1 MATDNFIKALLQMN
15 LLSEDNALSVLA
27 DLVERVN
34 IHNYDSFIAACKK
47 NHIVDSS
54 FFMTIYSHAS
64 EDVQYKLWRD
74 GYVNSCPAERLINE
88 IASEEHDTT
97 SFIKLEFDE
106 ELPHC
111 EAYFTGIQ
119 DIIVYHI
126 SHAKE
131 SLKIAMAW
139 FTNPVIFNYLLR
151 ACKRGVQIKLLINN
165 DKINNRL
172 NGLPFDK
179 LIQNNVVLYIAEPPS
194 LIHHKFCIIDDRM
207 VIDGSYNWTV
217 GAETN
222 NDENIVVIENGKVI
236 DTFLKAF
243 TNLLGEYRQVDK
255 MPAYVPERP
264 EYDCTSYRYINS
276 EEYIIQL
283 PQIKSKRL
291 QREIY
296 KEIYRL
302 LPEESASEK
311 IPSDIFDGIKSE
323 IEEERNH
330 DNNLFNDSLS
340 RKSETLQKSLD
351 AKEKGIKLLTN
362 KVYRLEHKKSNAINS
377 YRSKIETIKSK
388 RLPQSQKEAQI
399 ADLRKSHRT
408 ELSKL
413 NRALSKHSS
422 EIETLKGES
431 QAIIDQ
437 QEFACSIQNTELK
450 GKNGLCRVNLK
461 WNTADDLDLHLILPN
476 GSIDTYNDIYFGHLR
491 ADYKGGVCSL
501 DHDAIPTIEGE
512 KPQENITWE
521 NCLPNGQYRIV
532 VKLYNKKSVNNNIP
546 FSIAIFAGDYVNTEF
561 FQFNNAQSNDTIA
574 IATITFRNG
583 KVVTPIKFDK
593 ED

>member
-1 MATDNFIKALLQMN
+1 MATDNFIKTLLQMN
-15 LLSEDNALSVLA
+15 LLSGTNALSVLA
-27 DLVERVN
+27 DQIERVD
-34 IHNYDSFIAACKK
+34 IYNYDSFIAACKR

-54 FFMTIYSHAS
+54 FFMKIYSNAS
-64 EDVQYKLWRD
+64 EDVQYQLWRD

-97 SFIKLEFDE
+97 SFIKHELGE

-151 ACKRGVQIKLLINN
+151 ACKRGVQVELLINN

-179 LIQNNVVLYIAEPPS
+179 LIQNNAALYIAEPPS

-243 TNLLGEYRQVDK
+243 RNLLGEYKQVDK

-291 QREIY
+291 QHELY

-302 LPEESASEK
+302 LPEEYALEK
-311 IPSDIFDGIKSE
+311 IPADIYETIKSE
-323 IEEERNH
+323 VEEERDH
-330 DNNLFNDSLS
+330 DTNLFNDSIS
-340 RKSETLQKSLD
+340 RKSEELQKNLEV
-351 AKEKGIKLLTN
+351 KEKGINLLAN
-362 KVYRLEHKKSNAINS
+362 KVNRLEEKKSNAIYS
-377 YRSKIETIKSK
+377 YKSKIENIKSK
-388 RLPQSQKEAQI
+388 RLSQSQKEAQI

-408 ELSKL
+408 ELNKL
-413 NRALSKHSS
+413 NRALSRHCS
-422 EIETLKGES
+422 EIETLKGET
-431 QAIIDQ
+431 QEIVVQ
-437 QEFACSIQNTELK
+437 QEFVSSIQNTELK

-461 WNTADDLDLHLILPN
+461 WDTADDLDLHLILPN
-476 GSIDTYNDIYFGHLR
+476 GSIDTNNDIYFSHLR

-501 DHDAIPTIEGE
+501 DHDAIPTNAGE
-512 KPQENITWE
+512 NPQENITWE
-521 NCLPNGQYRIV
+521 NCLPDGQYRIV
-532 VKLYNKKSVNNNIP
+532 VKLYNKKSVTNIIP
-546 FSIAIFAGDYVNTEF
+546 FSIAIFAGDYINMEF
-561 FQFNNAQSNDTIA
+561 FQFNNAQSKDTIA

-583 KVVTPIKFDK
+583 KVVTPIIFDK
-593 ED
+593 

>member
-1 MATDNFIKALLQMN
+1 MATDNFIKSLLQMN

-27 DLVERVN
+27 DHIEKVS
-34 IHNYDSFIAACKK
+34 ISNYYSFIAACRR
-47 NHIVDSS
+47 NNIVDSS
-54 FFMTIYSHAS
+54 FFMKIYSNAS
-64 EDVQYKLWRD
+64 EDVQYQLWRD

-97 SFIKLEFDE
+97 SFIKHELGE

-151 ACKRGVQIKLLINN
+151 ACKRGVQVELLINN

-179 LIQNNVVLYIAEPPS
+179 LIQNNAALYIAEPPS

-243 TNLLGEYRQVDK
+243 RNLLGEYKQVNN
-255 MPAYVPERP
+255 MPTYVPERP

-296 KEIYRL
+296 KELYRL
-302 LPEESASEK
+302 LPEETALEK
-311 IPSDIFDGIKSE
+311 IPADIYETIKSE
-323 IEEERNH
+323 VEEEHNH
-330 DNNLFNDSLS
+330 DTNLFNDSIS
-340 RKSETLQKSLD
+340 RKSEELQKNLEV
-351 AKEKGIKLLTN
+351 KEKGINLLAN
-362 KVYRLEHKKSNAINS
+362 KVDRLEEKKSNAINA
-377 YRSKIETIKSK
+377 YKSKIETIKSK
-388 RLPQSQKEAQI
+388 RLSQSQKEAQI
-399 ADLRKSHRT
+399 TVLRKSHRT
-408 ELSKL
+408 ELNKL
-413 NRALSKHSS
+413 NRALSRHSS
-422 EIETLKGES
+422 EIETLKGET
-431 QAIIDQ
+431 QEIIAQ
-437 QEFACSIQNTELK
+437 QEFVSSIQNTELK

-461 WNTADDLDLHLILPN
+461 WDTADDLDLHLILPN
-476 GSIDTYNDIYFGHLR
+476 GSIDTNNDIYFSHLR

-501 DHDAIPTIEGE
+501 DHDAIPTNAGE
-512 KPQENITWE
+512 NPQENITWE
-521 NCLPNGQYRIV
+521 NCLPDGQYRIV
-532 VKLYNKKSVNNNIP
+532 VKLYNKKSVNDKIP
-546 FSIAIFAGDYVNTEF
+546 FSIAIFAGEYVITEL
-561 FQFNNAQSNDTIA
+561 FQFYNAQSNDTIA
-574 IATITFRNG
+574 IASITFRNG
-583 KVVTPIKFDK
+583 KVVTPIIFDK
-593 ED
+593 EL

>member
-1 MATDNFIKALLQMN
+1 MATDNFIKTLLQMN
-15 LLSEDNALSVLA
+15 LLSGTNALSVLA
-27 DLVERVN
+27 DQIERVD
-34 IHNYDSFIAACKK
+34 IYNYDSFIAACKR

-54 FFMTIYSHAS
+54 FFMKIYSNAS
-64 EDVQYKLWRD
+64 EDVQYQLWRD

-97 SFIKLEFDE
+97 SFIKHELGE

-151 ACKRGVQIKLLINN
+151 ACKRGVQVELLINN

-179 LIQNNVVLYIAEPPS
+179 LIQNNAALYIAEPPS

-243 TNLLGEYRQVDK
+243 RNLLGEYKQVDK

-291 QREIY
+291 QHELY

-302 LPEESASEK
+302 LPEEYALEK
-311 IPSDIFDGIKSE
+311 IPADIYETIKSE
-323 IEEERNH
+323 VEEERDH
-330 DNNLFNDSLS
+330 DTNLFNDSIS
-340 RKSETLQKSLD
+340 RKSEELQKNLEV
-351 AKEKGIKLLTN
+351 KEKGINLLAN
-362 KVYRLEHKKSNAINS
+362 KVNRLEEKKSNAIYS
-377 YRSKIETIKSK
+377 YKSKIENIKSK
-388 RLPQSQKEAQI
+388 RLSQSQKEAQI

-408 ELSKL
+408 ELNKL
-413 NRALSKHSS
+413 NRALSRHCS
-422 EIETLKGES
+422 EIETLKGET
-431 QAIIDQ
+431 QEIVVQ
-437 QEFACSIQNTELK
+437 QEFVSSIQNTELK

-461 WNTADDLDLHLILPN
+461 WDTADDLDLHLILPN
-476 GSIDTYNDIYFGHLR
+476 GSIDTNNDIYFSHLR
-491 ADYKGGVCSL
+491 AEYKGGVCSL
-501 DHDAIPTIEGE
+501 DHDAIPTNAGE
-512 KPQENITWE
+512 TPQENITWE
-521 NCLPNGQYRIV
+521 NCLPDGQYRIV
-532 VKLYNKKSVNNNIP
+532 VKLYNKKSVTNIIP
-546 FSIAIFAGDYVNTEF
+546 FSIAIFAGDYINMEF
-561 FQFNNAQSNDTIA
+561 FQFNNAQSKDTIA

-583 KVVTPIKFDK
+583 KVVTPIIFDK
-593 ED
+593 